1 MYHSTRGMFV
11 HPDKTLS
18 ADISDLSG
26 GGAKQVFGRIYADA
40 CDEGLTLVSHKTG
53 QEVRMAVSRT
63 VRDNEGAGS
72 MEQHHSIGST
82 VAKDTLSI
90 MCNGYIRLSIR

>member
-1 MYHSTRGMFV
+1 MFV

-53 QEVRMAVSRT
+53 QEVRMFVSRE
-63 VRDNEGAGS
+63 VRDNEGDITHWCLRSVPEDERKLGLPATI
-72 MEQHHSIGST
+72 ELTIFN
-82 VAKDTLSI
+82 D
-90 MCNGYIRLSIR
+90 